1 MKKAAKNKRIKVF
14 CISALAIL
22 LATTVLLIS
31 GCNNTN
37 GQQGN
42 ENVEPHSDSGKVT
55 IPEPVALPTEDPNAI
70 IERGVTIED
79 VNQALAKM
87 IYITENS
94 ILLSYVNE
102 GLVDKSLLPN
112 DVSFEFKSICG
123 SNGSETIDLQHELNI
138 YKNIF
143 PCLNESTITMDNYPI
158 SLNYS
163 TYRETV
169 GGGIVRLDE
178 TLTIPVPIEIMQTY
192 AKATGIQ
199 FDKNQ
204 ISFSAITPEYIEECS
219 DPEPLFRFLTSIGN
233 MMESTEI
240 TNIAGN
246 TPLEMR

>member
-1 MKKAAKNKRIKVF
+1 MKKAAKNKSIKVF

-42 ENVEPHSDSGKVT
+42 ENVESHSDSGKFI

-70 IERGVTIED
+70 IERGVTVED
-79 VNQALAKM
+79 VNQALAKI

-102 GLVDKSLLPN
+102 GMVDKSLLPT
-112 DVSFEFKSICG
+112 DVIFEFRSICG
-123 SNGSETIDLQHELNI
+123 NNGSETTSLQNELNI

-143 PCLNESTITMDNYPI
+143 PCLKESTIAMDNYPI

-163 TYRETV
+163 TYTETV
-169 GGGIVRLDE
+169 GGGIGQRDE
-178 TLTIPVPIEIMQTY
+178 TFTIPVPLEIMQAY
-192 AKATGIQ
+192 AKSTGIQ
-199 FDKNQ
+199 FDNNQ
-204 ISFSAITPEYIEECS
+204 ISFPAITPEYIEECS